1 MHADF
6 KNGRW
11 AAFGVSGL
19 FSIFNDQRYGALLL
33 RAQVLKIVRLSEL
46 YRFTY
51 DQWKRR

>member
-11 AAFGVSGL
+11 AAFGVFRPL
-19 FSIFNDQRYGALLL
+19 LNFQPYGALPL

-51 DQWKRR
+51 DQWKRH